1 MNQNN
6 IRIMVAQE
14 FAILQSESATR
25 PNGSPSRDGKNGKEH
40 MQLICT
46 SGTLILHDRGLSHI
60 RCSRAKQNLLRYA
73 LERSPPIDGVGE
85 GACFAATAA
94 PTLRAEFYLT
104 ALHWPP
110 TGSPTLP

>member
-40 MQLICT
+40 IQLICT

-60 RCSRAKQNLLRYA
+60 RCQGRSKTSSETLSSAAHPSMVLVKERVLLLPLRQ
-73 LERSPPIDGVGE
+73 LCGRS
-85 GACFAATAA
+85 FT
-94 PTLRAEFYLT
+94 
-104 ALHWPP
+104 
-110 TGSPTLP
+110 